1 MMMQKFVLYC
11 GVDAMNISLAFIKYK
26 NNNKKEKYF
35 LDFFFLPVQCLPAR
49 VRWQ

>member
-1 MMMQKFVLYC
+1 
-11 GVDAMNISLAFIKYK
+11 MNISPLPLLNK

-35 LDFFFLPVQCLPAR
+35 LDFFFLPAQCLPAR